1 MSIVNKKAYFDY
13 HIKDT
18 LEVGIV
24 LVGNEVKSIREGRC
38 NIKDAWVTVQND
50 ELVIRGMHVTN
61 WGTSNVF
68 DLKDEK
74 RERKLLAHKSQIS
87 SLKQIIQTKGYTLVP
102 LELYSSK
109 QNKFKIKLGIAQG
122 KHNYDKRQAIKERD
136 LKREAEKA
144 LKN

>member
-38 NIKDAWVTVQND
+38 NIKDAWVTVQDN
-50 ELVIRGMHVTN
+50 ELVIRGMHITN

-74 RERKLLAHKSQIS
+74 RERKLLAHKNEIRHLQ
-87 SLKQIIQTKGYTLVP
+87 QAIQQKGFTLVP
-102 LELYSSK
+102 LEVYSDSHNRYK
-109 QNKFKIKLGIAQG
+109 VKIGLAQG
-122 KHNYDKRQAIKERD
+122 KHNYDKRQTIKERD

>member
-38 NIKDAWVTVQND
+38 NIKDAWVTVQDN
-50 ELVIRGMHVTN
+50 ELVIRGMHITN
-61 WGTSNVF
+61 WGTSNAF

-74 RERKLLAHKSQIS
+74 RERKLLAHKNEIRHLQ
-87 SLKQIIQTKGYTLVP
+87 QAIQQKGFTLVP

-109 QNKFKIKLGIAQG
+109 HNKFKVKLGIAQG
-122 KHNYDKRQAIKERD
+122 KHNYDKRQTIKERD